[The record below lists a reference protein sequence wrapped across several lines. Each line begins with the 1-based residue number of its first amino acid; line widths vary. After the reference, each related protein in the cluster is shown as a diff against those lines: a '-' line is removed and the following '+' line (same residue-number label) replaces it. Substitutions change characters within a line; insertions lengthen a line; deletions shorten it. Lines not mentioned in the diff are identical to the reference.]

1 MGIVVLSMATV
12 CFMFGLIAITRVDK
26 VVEEDQQFGS
36 SLGIFRKTW
45 GQPIQNHECN
55 TGVIKS

>member
-1 MGIVVLSMATV
+1 MEIVVLSMAAV
-12 CFMFGLIAITRVDK
+12 CFMFGLIAITRVGQ
-26 VVEEDQQFGS
+26 VVGEDQQFGN

-55 TGVIKS
+55 TWVIKS

>member
-1 MGIVVLSMATV
+1 MAMVVLSMATV

-36 SLGIFRKTW
+36 SLGIFKK
-45 GQPIQNHECN
+45 H
-55 TGVIKS
+55 GVNRFRTTSVIPG

>member
-36 SLGIFRKTW
+36 PRAYLEKHGVNRFRT
-45 GQPIQNHECN
+45 
-55 TGVIKS
+55 TSVIPG

>member
-1 MGIVVLSMATV
+1 MEIVVLSMATV
-12 CFMFGLIAITRVDK
+12 CAMFGLIVIIRVDK

-36 SLGIFRKTW
+36 SRVLFRKTW